1 MVTVAHGKGRKGP
14 KGSKGKGK
22 APIQALEQIEEEVR
36 DEEEGDVDSDAS
48 HVKTKA
54 KESKPKAKYPLPIDR
69 EEALIEWLRES
80 PILWRKGHM
89 EYRDAAKKRALWEE
103 RAKLEGKTAEYLKKW
118 WKGIHDTYVRK
129 LKKKGSGD
137 GLKKLTDREKWIMDR
152 CDFYKQEARHRAG
165 PLKNVSII

>member
-14 KGSKGKGK
+14 KGTKGKGK

-54 KESKPKAKYPLPIDR
+54 KESKPKAKYQLPMDR
-69 EEALIEWLRES
+69 EEALLLWLQET

-89 EYRDAAKKRALWEE
+89 DYRDAAQKTALWEE
-103 RAKLEGKTAEYLKKW
+103 KAKAEGKSAEYLRKW

-129 LKKKGSGD
+129 LKKASGA
-137 GLKKLTDREKWIMDR
+137 GAKRLTDREKWVMLR
-152 CDFYKQEARHRAG
+152 CDFYKHEARHRAD
-165 PLKNVSII
+165 PAKDVSII

>member
-14 KGSKGKGK
+14 KGTKGKGK

-54 KESKPKAKYPLPIDR
+54 KESKPKAKYPLPIER
-69 EEALIEWLRES
+69 EEALLVWLQGT
-80 PILWRKGHM
+80 PILWRRGHM
-89 EYRDAAKKRALWEE
+89 DYRDAGKKRLLWEE
-103 RAKLEGKTAEYLKKW
+103 RAKKEGKSADYLKRW

-129 LKKKGSGD
+129 LKKTSGQATP
-137 GLKKLTDREKWIMDR
+137 KLTDREQWVMER
-152 CDFYKQEARHRAG
+152 CAFYKQEARHRAA
-165 PLKNVSII
+165 PLKNVSIS